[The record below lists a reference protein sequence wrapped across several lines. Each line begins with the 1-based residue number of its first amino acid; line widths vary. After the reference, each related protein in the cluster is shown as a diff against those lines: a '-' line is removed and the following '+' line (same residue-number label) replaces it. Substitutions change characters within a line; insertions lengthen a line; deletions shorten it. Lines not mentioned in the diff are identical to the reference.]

1 MRKRSGHDGGKV
13 ASYDSWIK
21 NFVEV
26 RAEQEMKLSE
36 SREEPKQEDIEVKA
50 SEKKSV
56 LGQFRQKMG
65 LERRKTVFEKRSEK
79 NPEREI

>member
-1 MRKRSGHDGGKV
+1 
-13 ASYDSWIK
+13 
-21 NFVEV
+21 
-26 RAEQEMKLSE
+26 MKLSE